1 MIKMLYI
8 APFQKMADD
17 FIHVFEQHNRIS
29 LKAEYEVEQYSLETV
44 IARIPEDLPDF
55 NFNVEVVISRGLVS
69 SGLRKQNVY
78 IPVVEIPVA
87 ANDILRALHKAREIN
102 TENGPIA
109 VTGSPNM
116 IMGADEIASILGVR
130 INTYVIPSDK
140 DIPQVV
146 EKARSDGSTTLIGG
160 IRTTLLAKAL
170 GMKEIFLES
179 GRESLW
185 HSITEAKRLAY
196 LMRREEEKT
205 ARLNTILNHSDDAIL
220 VLNKKNRLSLFNKSA
235 ERIFNLP
242 AKNTHGLP
250 ISSIFPE
257 YMNLETS
264 PENSEQE
271 AVVTRHNGLTLNIS
285 ESPLKVHNEIIG
297 KLLTVQDISKIQSL
311 EQRIREKLH
320 QRGHVAKHCFDD
332 IKGVSNSI
340 RDRIQTAIEYSRT
353 DSTIMIIGKTGTG
366 KELFAQSIH
375 NESQRQH
382 GPFIALNCAALPENL
397 LESELFGYAEGTFT
411 GGLKGGKP
419 GLFEL
424 AHQGTIFLDE
434 ISELPLQLQ
443 AKLLRVLQEKE
454 VRRLGHDKVIP
465 LNVRVITAA
474 NINLLDQVQKGLF
487 REDLYYRLN
496 ILELTL
502 PDLNER
508 REDIPIL
515 TRGIFESF
523 DIPNQMIT
531 EDALEYLKWRNWPG
545 NIRQLRNICERL
557 SVLNKNKTIDLAAVQ
572 KVLPFEHTPPPPQAS
587 VSPQT
592 HPSPEHPALN
602 PQEELLKQKE
612 EYERQEILEALK
624 LAGFNRGKAAE
635 ILGVSRA
642 TLWRRM
648 KGLGL

>member
-1 MIKMLYI
+1 MIKMLHI
-8 APFQKMADD
+8 AQFQKVADD
-17 FIHVFEQHNRIS
+17 FNRVFEQHNLIS

-69 SGLRKQNVY
+69 SGLRKLNVY
-78 IPVVEIPVA
+78 LPVVEIPVA
-87 ANDILRALHKAREIN
+87 ANDILRALSKARDMN
-102 TENGPIA
+102 RTGAPIA

-116 IMGADEIASILGVR
+116 IMGSDEIADILGVN
-130 INTYVIPSDK
+130 INTYVIPSDNE
-140 DIPQVV
+140 IPLVV
-146 EKARSDGSTTLIGG
+146 RKALTDGNEILIGG
-160 IRTTLLAKAL
+160 IRTTMLAKAEGL
-170 GMKEIFLES
+170 NTIFLES
-179 GRESLW
+179 GRESIW
-185 HSITEAKRLAY
+185 HSITEAKRLAF

-220 VLNKKNRLSLFNKSA
+220 VLNKQNRVSLFNKSA
-235 ERIFNLP
+235 ERIFQTFSNNP
-242 AKNTHGLP
+242 IGKP
-250 ISSIFPE
+250 ISSLFPE
-257 YMNLETS
+257 YMDLGFI
-264 PENSEQE
+264 PESTNQE
-271 AVVTRHNGLTLNIS
+271 ALVTHHNGLTLNIS

-297 KLLTVQDISKIQSL
+297 KLLTVQDISKIQNL

-320 QRGHVAKHCFDD
+320 QRGHVARHCFSD
-332 IKGVSNSI
+332 IKGNSSAI
-340 RDRIQTAIEYSRT
+340 RDKIQTAIEYSRT

-375 NESQRQH
+375 NESLRKH

-411 GGLKGGKP
+411 GGVKGGKP

-474 NINLLDQVQKGLF
+474 NKNLFDLVQKGLF
-487 REDLYYRLN
+487 REDLFYRLN

-502 PDLNER
+502 PDLSER

-515 TRGIFESF
+515 VKCIFDSF
-523 DIPNQMIT
+523 NQPLQAKQIIND
-531 EDALEYLKWRNWPG
+531 DALEYMKWLNWPG
-545 NIRQLRNICERL
+545 NIRQLGNICERL
-557 SVLNKNKTIDLAAVQ
+557 SVLNKNRTIDLTAVK
-572 KVLPFEHTPPPPQAS
+572 KVLPPDENTQDIVLTP
-587 VSPQT
+587 T
-592 HPSPEHPALN
+592 EKNNLN
-602 PQEELLKQKE
+602 PREELIRQKE
-612 EYERQEILEALK
+612 DFDRREILEALQS
-624 LAGFNRGKAAE
+624 AGFNKGRAAE
-635 ILGVSRA
+635 VLNVSRA
-642 TLWRRM
+642 TLWRKM
-648 KGLGL
+648 KALGL